1 MTTEQDCL
9 DALREAARKLDESPT
24 KAQYED
30 LGLTPSASTI
40 LRVVGG
46 WNAAKEKAGLETTY
60 SRGPRV
66 QEKPDDVDLPEE
78 TDWEE
83 LSQDQRWH
91 YKNRE
96 WNTERSLRRR
106 EAHRAWANDIQRK
119 RGGCDR
125 CDESDPA
132 CLDFHHREDAE
143 KEMNVAKTITYGYG
157 KDRLREEIEKCT
169 VLCANCH
176 RKEHYD
182 RPTAG
187 SSTRSKVGE

>member
-66 QEKPDDVDLPEE
+66 QEKPDDVDLPE
-78 TDWEE
+78 
-83 LSQDQRWH
+83 
-91 YKNRE
+91 
-96 WNTERSLRRR
+96 
-106 EAHRAWANDIQRK
+106 
-119 RGGCDR
+119 
-125 CDESDPA
+125 
-132 CLDFHHREDAE
+132 
-143 KEMNVAKTITYGYG
+143 
-157 KDRLREEIEKCT
+157 DRLRGAI
-169 VLCANCH
+169 
-176 RKEHYD
+176 
-182 RPTAG
+182 AG
-187 SSTRSKVGE
+187 SALALQEQGVEHGAVAATARGPQSVGERYPEKTRRL